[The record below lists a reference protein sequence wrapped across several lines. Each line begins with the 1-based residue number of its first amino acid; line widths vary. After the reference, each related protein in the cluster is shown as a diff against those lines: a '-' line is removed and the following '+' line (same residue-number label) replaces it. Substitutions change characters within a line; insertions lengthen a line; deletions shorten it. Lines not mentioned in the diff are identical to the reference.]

1 MGREFELK
9 YAATPEKLAAI
20 FQMWENWETISMETT
35 YFDTRDDALS
45 AEHCTLRCRMENG
58 VSVCTVK
65 TPISEFGRGEWNK
78 NAPWCA
84 ETVAQLFAEAGRK
97 QIPFDALRPVCG
109 AKFTR
114 RAKTV
119 ELPGCIVEIAL
130 DEGILMGGAQQIPLC
145 ELEIEVKDGSEK
157 AAVLWAKSLATK
169 FHLQPEKQSKFRRAA
184 LLAKGE

>member
-35 YFDTRDDALS
+35 YFDTREDALS
-45 AEHCTLRCRMENG
+45 SQHCTLRCRMENAI
-58 VSVCTVK
+58 SVCTIK
-65 TPISEFGRGEWNK
+65 TPIAGFGRGEWNK
-78 NAPWCA
+78 DAPWCA
-84 ETVAQLFAEAGRK
+84 ETVAQLFAEADR
-97 QIPFDALRPVCG
+97 QPIAFEALLPVCG

-119 ELPGCIVEIAL
+119 ELPGCTVEIAL
-130 DEGILMGGAQQIPLC
+130 DEGILMGAAQQIPLC
-145 ELEIEVKDGSEK
+145 ELEIEVKDGNEK
-157 AAVLWAKSLATK
+157 AAILWAKNLAKK
-169 FHLQPEKQSKFRRAA
+169 FDLQAETQSKFRRAS